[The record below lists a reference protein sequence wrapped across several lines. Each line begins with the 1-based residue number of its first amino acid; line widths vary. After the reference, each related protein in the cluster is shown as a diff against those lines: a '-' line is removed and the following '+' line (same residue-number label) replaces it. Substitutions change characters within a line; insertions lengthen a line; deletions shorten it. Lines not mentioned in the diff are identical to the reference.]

1 MPWKRGLL
9 AWHWHG
15 SREQLLP
22 VLQKCGLSQ
31 EFPFPSGKPALVFP
45 APGLVSM
52 GQGFSGLHVCWG
64 REIQWELKSFGKRAV
79 VERVLRETKQL
90 PVCGWKILLGV
101 GE

>member
-1 MPWKRGLL
+1 METWPVGLAL
-9 AWHWHG
+9 AWQQG
-15 SREQLLP
+15 AVSPCVAKMRI
-22 VLQKCGLSQ
+22 VSGI
-31 EFPFPSGKPALVFP
+31 PFSLRKTPLVFP
-45 APGLVSM
+45 APCLVSM